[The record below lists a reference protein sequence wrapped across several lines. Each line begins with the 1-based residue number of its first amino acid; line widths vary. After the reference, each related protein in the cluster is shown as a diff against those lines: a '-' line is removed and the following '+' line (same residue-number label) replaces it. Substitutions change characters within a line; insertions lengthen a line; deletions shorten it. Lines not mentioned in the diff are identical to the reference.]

1 MEFVNRL
8 KSNIKYYSNNEL
20 NNISINLITNKKTG
34 YENIDNIV
42 NQIGFSETHKH
53 INQINNIMYG
63 GNEGRLEAENDQLNQ
78 TVTSLKNKI
87 RQMESNQIAHGVL
100 TDRQNKLVTQQQS
113 INAKERNVRA
123 IETQNK
129 ALKESIE
136 KQQASIRTKIEEQRQ
151 KEIRLVQKRQEI
163 AQETAREQQLEQQ
176 NKALLSQAKQKEQN
190 NITVRNAN
198 TALQQKLQTL
208 ENKITVNRRQLE
220 AEKVQQAQRENA
232 IGQKETKLTTDQAN
246 LVQNQKELDT
256 KNQNFTRERSKH
268 FNRIEKQFN
277 DFQKNATNVGS
288 IINKGLT
295 EINKQVDEQ
304 IRVLRTELAKE
315 LQTLNREESQG
326 PNDQ

>member
-63 GNEGRLEAENDQLNQ
+63 GSEGRLEAENDQLNQ
-78 TVTSLKNKI
+78 TVTSLKKKI

-100 TDRQNKLVTQQQS
+100 TDRQNKLVTQQQA
-113 INAKERNVRA
+113 INAKERNVKA
-123 IETQNK
+123 IEAQNI
-129 ALKESIE
+129 AMKESIE
-136 KQQASIRTKIEEQRQ
+136 KQQASIKTKTEEQSQ
-151 KEIRLVQKRQEI
+151 EELRLVQKRQEI
-163 AQETAREQQLEQQ
+163 AEETAREQQLEQK
-176 NKALLSQAKQKEQN
+176 NKQLLTQVQQKQQN

-198 TALQQKLQTL
+198 TSLQQKLQSL
-208 ENKITVNRRQLE
+208 ENKINVDRQQLE
-220 AEKVQQAQRENA
+220 AEKVRQAQRENA
-232 IGQKETKLTTDQAN
+232 IGLKETNLTTDQAN

-268 FNRIEKQFN
+268 FDRIGKQFK
-277 DFQKNATNVGS
+277 DFQKTATNVGS
-288 IINKGLT
+288 IINKGLN
-295 EINKQVDEQ
+295 EINKQVDDQ
-304 IRVLRTELAKE
+304 MRVLRTELAQE

-326 PNDQ
+326 PIDQ